1 MDTGG
6 SKVETSQNA
15 SKQRLVAEVLEL
27 GESLFETAL
36 EARSQQP
43 AKDEGEGDKY
53 PIDELRAAAQEF
65 FSALRLL
72 LRMEV

>member
-6 SKVETSQNA
+6 NKVETSQNA
-15 SKQRLVAEVLEL
+15 SKQRLAAEVFEL

-36 EARSQQP
+36 EAGIHQSS
-43 AKDEGEGDKY
+43 AGEEGEAY

-72 LRMEV
+72 LGIEI